1 MTGVSAAPA
10 AAAPSPSGQP
20 SPTVAGA
27 GQPVCIPDIKQVW
40 EISGLVATANG
51 FMAVQDSQPN
61 GKSKIYQLDNNCK
74 LLNAIGFP
82 TQVRDPEDMAVDK
95 NGTFWIAD
103 IGDNDEA
110 SGGTKEPRKTIA
122 VWSLPSG
129 SREPTI
135 NRLAYPDGK
144 KRDAEA
150 LLLAADGS
158 PIIITKTPVGEV
170 WVPEG
175 PLQPKTDAGVKLKKV
190 GQFNPQDTKTANPL
204 GLLGWKLI
212 TGAATSPD
220 GSKVVIR
227 TYSDAYEFDV
237 KGGDVVKAI
246 TTGKPRITPLPN
258 EPQGEAITYSA
269 DGKTYI
275 TASDIDSSKKAQP
288 LLRYTPTNIS
298 PDKGNGANLPTPSSD
313 NPGFLESLTLQDITY
328 AVAAI
333 GIVGLI
339 LVVAGV
345 FGIRRARAA
354 RRLAGPAGGARGAG
368 PLGGPDDDGPGGP
381 DGDGPRGGGTVYGA
395 QPAPAARGGGG
406 NVYGGAPSSPAPQ
419 GTTYGGGP
427 GGGNTYGSGGSG
439 GSGGGTTYGSGGSG
453 GGTYGSPQGGTYG
466 SPAGG
471 YDAQPQGPRG
481 FGQAGGFPP
490 PPPGGGTRGVY
501 GGRGQQPDD
510 YDGYERGYA
519 PHR

>member
-1 MTGVSAAPA
+1 MT
-10 AAAPSPSGQP
+10 
-20 SPTVAGA
+20 
-27 GQPVCIPDIKQVW
+27 

-51 FMAVQDSQPN
+51 FMAVQDSQPS
-61 GKSKIYQLDNNCK
+61 GKPKIYQLDNSCK
-74 LLNAIGFP
+74 LLSTINYP
-82 TQVRDPEDMAVDK
+82 TPARDPEDLAVDK
-95 NGTFWIAD
+95 NGTFWIGD
-103 IGDNDEA
+103 LGDNDEA
-110 SGGTKEPRKTIA
+110 SGGTKEPRKTVA

-129 SREPTI
+129 SKEPTI

-158 PIIITKTPVGEV
+158 PIIITKSPVGEV

-175 PLQPKTDAGVKLKKV
+175 PLQPKTEAGVKLKKV

-220 GSKVVIR
+220 GAKVVIR

-237 KGGDVVKAI
+237 KGGEVVKAI
-246 TTGKPRITPLPN
+246 TSGKPRITPLPM
-258 EPQGEAITYSA
+258 EAQGEAITYSA

-275 TASDIDSSKKAQP
+275 TASDLDSSKKAP

-298 PDKGNGANLPTPSSD
+298 PDKGNGANLPTPNSD
-313 NPGFLESLTLQDITY
+313 DPGFLASLTLQDITY

-333 GIVGLI
+333 GIVGLG
-339 LVVAGV
+339 LVVAGIV
-345 FGIRRARAA
+345 GIRRARAA
-354 RRLAGPAGGARGAG
+354 RRLAGPAGARASVSG
-368 PLGGPDDDGPGGP
+368 GGPDGDGPGGFGGPDGGP

-395 QPAPAARGGGG
+395 QPAPAGRGGGG

-419 GTTYGGGP
+419 GTTYGGGS
-427 GGGNTYGSGGSG
+427 GGGTTYGSGG
-439 GSGGGTTYGSGGSG
+439 GSTYGSGGSG
-453 GGTYGSPQGGTYG
+453 GGTYGSSQGGTYG
-466 SPAGG
+466 SSPGG
-471 YDAQPQGPRG
+471 YDAQPPGPRG

-490 PPPGGGTRGVY
+490 PAPGGNGTRGVY

-510 YDGYERGYA
+510 YDGRERGYA